1 MTAQAG
7 LFKRDS
13 HAAGLQ
19 SAWAQDAE
27 PMDLFWGARAEDVP
41 PLAGHLEALL
51 ETWLAPRLALE
62 ALAASKYHYR
72 TDTGLARRLLVA
84 GSSASQRGVV
94 SDCVESCMV

>member
-27 PMDLFWGARAEDVP
+27 PMDLFWGAARAEDVP

-84 GSSASQRGVV
+84 GSQCQPAWS
-94 SDCVESCMV
+94 CVRLC